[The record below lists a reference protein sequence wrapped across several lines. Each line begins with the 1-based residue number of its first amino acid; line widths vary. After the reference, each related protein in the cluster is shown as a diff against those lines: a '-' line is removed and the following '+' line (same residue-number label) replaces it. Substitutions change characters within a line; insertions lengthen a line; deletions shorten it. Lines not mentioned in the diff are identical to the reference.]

1 MAGELQSLSEMH
13 LRPTA
18 SPTSPKTG
26 TGWSRCWGWAKRSVR
41 SSPRPRR
48 IPTTPHAGP
57 PQHAPLRLPEPVRV

>member
-26 TGWSRCWGWAKRSVR
+26 TGWSRCWG
-41 SSPRPRR
+41 
-48 IPTTPHAGP
+48 
-57 PQHAPLRLPEPVRV
+57 